1 MELSF
6 KTFEYMVTNIADQL
20 LVTAIAGGHNCREKH
35 YTGSRFLQ
43 LFFVLEGEIVKMGH
57 N

>member
-20 LVTAIAGGHNCREKH
+20 LVTAIAGGNNCREKH
-35 YTGSRFLQ
+35 YTGSCFLQ
-43 LFFVLEGEIVKMGH
+43 LFFVLEGEILKMGH